1 MYSYVI
7 LCVHVCQFV
16 VITTKQKF
24 LITVSLIKHYQFLR
38 PSDLPFQTQYSCAP
52 QTYRIQQMILGRTVT

>member
-1 MYSYVI
+1 MYSYVILI

-24 LITVSLIKHYQFLR
+24 LIIVSLIKHYQFL
-38 PSDLPFQTQYSCAP
+38 
-52 QTYRIQQMILGRTVT
+52 

>member
-7 LCVHVCQFV
+7 LCVHVSQFV

-24 LITVSLIKHYQFLR
+24 FIIVSLIKHYQFL
-38 PSDLPFQTQYSCAP
+38 
-52 QTYRIQQMILGRTVT
+52 

>member
-7 LCVHVCQFV
+7 LCVHVCQFAIV

-24 LITVSLIKHYQFLR
+24 LIIVSLIKHYQFL
-38 PSDLPFQTQYSCAP
+38 
-52 QTYRIQQMILGRTVT
+52 

>member
-16 VITTKQKF
+16 VITTKPKF
-24 LITVSLIKHYQFLR
+24 LIIVSLIKHYQFL
-38 PSDLPFQTQYSCAP
+38 
-52 QTYRIQQMILGRTVT
+52 

>member
-7 LCVHVCQFV
+7 SCVHVCQFV

-24 LITVSLIKHYQFLR
+24 FIIVSLIKHYQFL
-38 PSDLPFQTQYSCAP
+38 
-52 QTYRIQQMILGRTVT
+52 